1 MVHGAKEKGLT
12 RERQPLFH
20 LCTGTD
26 PDAISIDA
34 CVNTIL
40 YSSNG
45 TGGSIPNCY
54 RGTRKAPCPTYRR
67 RGARA

>member
-26 PDAISIDA
+26 PDAISIDP

-40 YSSNG
+40 YQ
-45 TGGSIPNCY
+45 
-54 RGTRKAPCPTYRR
+54 RHRR
-67 RGARA
+67 VNP